1 MHSSHAEQL
10 GFDLRGEDRIV
21 RSFHGSNL
29 IGRRHAQVENER
41 LNVPRADGRGA
52 AAARCHKRLPGR
64 VARLVRVA
72 VLDVDRNERVA
83 DRANAMS
90 SDLELGLGRI
100 KQLKL
105 GQLPGYVACASEH
118 FALRQYI
125 LTLSGLVADV
135 ADIAASREVA
145 RGDQARLRNGRARST
160 IRAP

>member
-1 MHSSHAEQL
+1 MRGIHSSHAEQL

-64 VARLVRVA
+64 VAWLVRVA
-72 VLDVDRNERVA
+72 VLEVDRNERVA
-83 DRANAMS
+83 DRAIAMS

-100 KQLKL
+100 KQLKRAAAGFRGL
-105 GQLPGYVACASEH
+105 RVR
-118 FALRQYI
+118 ALRTQAVYLGI
-125 LTLSGLVADV
+125 VK
-135 ADIAASREVA
+135 RESLDA
-145 RGDQARLRNGRARST
+145 KN
-160 IRAP
+160 